1 MQSNTN
7 TISVEEIQLEGF
19 KNQTTTTG
27 LAKLNL
33 IVGDNGSGKSAIPLA
48 LMFAATGATPDG
60 RKIDTVYEYAD
71 TDGCAVGLK
80 LSDGFGFTRK
90 VIANHR
96 DAKLSQII
104 DITGRRDA
112 LSVSAAEAAIEAK
125 LGCLPS
131 MWNASEFLGLSPKA
145 KRNELLR
152 MFAGTSTD
160 LPVDP
165 EAVMARLVAEFVR
178 LHPRGGDGAADNI
191 IAALTN
197 MPVADQ
203 LNLTL
208 AKASDIVRDEREST
222 MLADRVR
229 LLRAGIKGDIAEAVA
244 AMVEATKK
252 VANETEADHRSVRQA
267 LSELSARKASLT
279 AVAEDCRVLR
289 DRDAAYEGDEREVIR
304 LIGNAEGRAKAETA
318 IRERIATL
326 EKRIADGRNSLRAAQ
341 EAKVSTPG
349 EIAER
354 VSEWE
359 RLGCAIDIAKLR
371 AESYQ
376 LSGALSLAAE
386 NPNDPDALE
395 AEAVALEA
403 KLPTVD
409 DGPRQRAAA
418 EVERL
423 TGEEAAAGRRV
434 NATIQAATQ
443 AKADRDAAAK
453 RLDDAKLSPWHEAGR
468 LLGAGFYEID
478 KLPNVDTESFDCIKA
493 AFKPLRDYITEKAGS
508 ENITGLETRLQQLNE
523 HLVAC
528 DEETAKARKEHQ
540 RLTNE
545 RLAAENTARIERDK
559 ASAAQ
564 AERTQALQFI
574 AGIRD
579 RATTARNAG
588 GEADKRRTEARERLT
603 QIEVEIADLKAKHA
617 AIPVIADIKAGE
629 AQWTALGDTIN
640 DERFAVTQR
649 DRNIAAVTETIE
661 ADTTSLAQTKAEL
674 ETLAPAG
681 DMEALT
687 AKRNSISTA
696 RAELKRQIDARTEFE
711 AAERTYAETET
722 RAKAKGLEHEVCKT
736 LHAAVGKLRDA
747 MMQQLAKPVT
757 DRMNRFLAYCAPDGA
772 EAYCD
777 IESAI
782 GRETCELGWVR
793 NGRKVTIRAMSGGE
807 RTIFTAALQF
817 ALVTLADPPYKLLW
831 IEADQCDTGC
841 LIRLT
846 DACEAVADSLSQVVV
861 TTHTT
866 RPTSGYS
873 AWNII
878 VANRAPRVPEP
889 ALPVREQLPAG
900 AVAATE
906 LAGMA

>member
-152 MFAGTSTD
+152 MFAGTSSD

-191 IAALTN
+191 TAALAN

-203 LNLTL
+203 LNLAL
-208 AKASDIVRDEREST
+208 AKATDIVRDEREST

-279 AVAEDCRVLR
+279 DVAEDCRVLQ

-304 LIGNAEGRAKAETA
+304 LIGNAEGRAKAEAA
-318 IRERIATL
+318 IRERIGTL
-326 EKRIADGRNSLRAAQ
+326 ERRIADSRNSLRAAQ
-341 EAKVSTPG
+341 EAKVSTPD

-354 VSEWE
+354 VTEWE

-371 AESYQ
+371 AESDQ

-395 AEAVALEA
+395 AEAIALEA

-409 DGPRQRAAA
+409 DGPRQQAAA

-443 AKADRDAAAK
+443 AKADRDAEAK
-453 RLDDAKLSPWHEAGR
+453 RLEQAKASPWAEARR
-468 LLGAGFYEID
+468 LLTEAVSAI
-478 KLPNVDTESFDCIKA
+478 NTVDA
-493 AFKPLRDYITEKAGS
+493 ANALTPLANHIVAQLGG
-508 ENITGLETRLQQLNE
+508 ENITALESRLQQLQE

-528 DEETAKARKEHQ
+528 DDETANARRDHI

-559 ASAAQ
+559 ATVAQ

-574 AGIRD
+574 ASIRD
-579 RATTARNAG
+579 RATIARNAG

-617 AIPVIADIKAGE
+617 AMPVIVDIKAGE
-629 AQWTALGDTIN
+629 SQWSTLGDAIN
-640 DERFAVTQR
+640 DERLAVTQR
-649 DRNIAAVTETIE
+649 DRNIAGITETIE
-661 ADTTSLAQTKAEL
+661 ADTTSLAQAKSEL

-711 AAERTYAETET
+711 SAERTYAETET

-747 MMQQLAKPVT
+747 MMKQLAKPVT

>member
-1 MQSNTN
+1 MQSNPN
-7 TISVEEIQLEGF
+7 TISVEEIRLEGF
-19 KNQTTTTG
+19 KNQATTTS

-33 IVGDNGSGKSAIPLA
+33 VVGDNGSGKSAIPLA

-60 RKIDTVYEYAD
+60 RKIDSVYEYAD

-96 DAKLSQII
+96 DGKLSQTI

-191 IAALTN
+191 IAALGN

-203 LNLTL
+203 LNLAL
-208 AKASDIVRDEREST
+208 AKASDIVRDERETT

-289 DRDAAYEGDEREVIR
+289 ERDAAYEADEREVIR

-371 AESYQ
+371 AESDQ
-376 LSGALSLAAE
+376 LSGALSLAAD

-409 DGPRQRAAA
+409 DGPRQQAAA

-423 TGEEAAAGRRV
+423 TSEEAAAGRRV

-453 RLDDAKLSPWHEAGR
+453 RLDDATQSPWAKAKGLLVDAINHTDKIQSMTADINAAVVGFLAPLGTFLDEQLAGCN
-468 LLGAGFYEID
+468 I
-478 KLPNVDTESFDCIKA
+478 
-493 AFKPLRDYITEKAGS
+493 
-508 ENITGLETRLQQLNE
+508 ENLETKLAEATAHAGEAQAEADKAKTE
-523 HLVAC
+523 HL
-528 DEETAKARKEHQ
+528 

-559 ASAAQ
+559 ATAAQ

-574 AGIRD
+574 AGIRE

-588 GEADKRRTEARERLT
+588 GEADKRRTEARDRLT
-603 QIEVEIADLKAKHA
+603 QIEVEIADLKAKHSA
-617 AIPVIADIKAGE
+617 LPAVSDIKTSE
-629 AQWTALGDTIN
+629 SQWSSLGDAIN
-640 DERFAVTQR
+640 DERLAVTQR
-649 DRNIAAVTETIE
+649 DRNIADITGTIE
-661 ADTTSLAQTKAEL
+661 ADTTSLTQAKSEL
-674 ETLAPAG
+674 ETLTPAG

-687 AKRNSISTA
+687 AKRNSISAA

-807 RTIFTAALQF
+807 RTMFTAALQF

-831 IEADQCDTGC
+831 IEADQCDTGS

-846 DACEAVADSLSQVVV
+846 DACEAVADSLSQVVI

-866 RPTSGYS
+866 RPTSGYT

-889 ALPVREQLPAG
+889 VLPVREQLPAG
-900 AVAATE
+900 AVGATE